1 MPSTGFLKVQTLTSR
16 AELPVSGATVS
27 VSMARA
33 GGGRELLNV
42 QRTDE
47 SGMTT
52 LLSVPT
58 PELSNALAPEL
69 PRGWTDVQIAANVQL
84 LSNNHDPYD
93 RQVLTCRPVRI
104 CKGAWIG
111 AGASILPGVTVGRHA
126 IVGAASV
133 VTHDVEDYAVVA
145 GCPAKTLRMRFRHGV
160 SCSDAVGGSVSL
172 SSVCGRRAVPD
183 GKCGAGHYRPG
194 HP

>member
-58 PELSNALAPEL
+58 PELSNSLAPEL
-69 PRGWTDVQIAANVQL
+69 PRGWTDVQIAASHPDFDGVVSRDVQ
-84 LSNNHDPYD
+84 
-93 RQVLTCRPVRI
+93 I
-104 CKGAWIG
+104 F
-111 AGASILPGVTVGRHA
+111 PGVTTLQTLRLIPRG
-126 IVGAASV
+126 GMP
-133 VTHDVEDYAVVA
+133 TDLGETEDYTT
-145 GCPAKTLRMRFRHGV
+145 PPQDL
-160 SCSDAVGGSVSL
+160 
-172 SSVCGRRAVPD
+172 
-183 GKCGAGHYRPG
+183 
-194 HP
+194 

>member
-58 PELSNALAPEL
+58 PELSNSLAPEL
-69 PRGWTDVQIAANVQL
+69 PRGWTDVQIAASHPDYDGVVSRDVQ
-84 LSNNHDPYD
+84 
-93 RQVLTCRPVRI
+93 I
-104 CKGAWIG
+104 F
-111 AGASILPGVTVGRHA
+111 PGVT
-126 IVGAASV
+126 
-133 VTHDVEDYAVVA
+133 TLQ
-145 GCPAKTLRMRFRHGV
+145 TLRLVPR
-160 SCSDAVGGSVSL
+160 GGMPTDL
-172 SSVCGRRAVPD
+172 GETEE
-183 GKCGAGHYRPG
+183 YRTP
-194 HP
+194 PQDL

>member
-16 AELPVSGATVS
+16 AELPVAGATVS

-58 PELSNALAPEL
+58 PELSNSLAPEL
-69 PRGWTDVQIAANVQL
+69 PRGWTDVQIAASHPDYDGVVSRDVQ
-84 LSNNHDPYD
+84 
-93 RQVLTCRPVRI
+93 I
-104 CKGAWIG
+104 F
-111 AGASILPGVTVGRHA
+111 PGVT
-126 IVGAASV
+126 
-133 VTHDVEDYAVVA
+133 TLQ
-145 GCPAKTLRMRFRHGV
+145 TLRLVPR
-160 SCSDAVGGSVSL
+160 GGMPTDLGETEEYSTPPQDL
-172 SSVCGRRAVPD
+172 
-183 GKCGAGHYRPG
+183 
-194 HP
+194 

>member
-58 PELSNALAPEL
+58 PELSNSLAPEL
-69 PRGWTDVQIAANVQL
+69 PRGWTDVQIAASHPDYDGVVSRDVQ
-84 LSNNHDPYD
+84 
-93 RQVLTCRPVRI
+93 I
-104 CKGAWIG
+104 F
-111 AGASILPGVTVGRHA
+111 PGVTTLQTLRLVPRG
-126 IVGAASV
+126 GMP
-133 VTHDVEDYAVVA
+133 TDLGETEDYTT
-145 GCPAKTLRMRFRHGV
+145 PPQDL
-160 SCSDAVGGSVSL
+160 
-172 SSVCGRRAVPD
+172 
-183 GKCGAGHYRPG
+183 
-194 HP
+194 